1 MSIRLFGGNAM
12 TVARFVTKP
21 STFARL
27 KIAGSALLV
36 FGLSAC
42 AQNFNANVSRFQSQ
56 LPAPSG
62 QTFAVVADDPVL
74 NGGLEF
80 SQYARL
86 VEAQLAKQGYTAA
99 ANPESATLLVR
110 FDYGVDKGR
119 ERVRSTGFSGG
130 YDPFYSPWYGYGGY
144 GYGGYGYGGYGGGFG
159 RAGYW
164 GGRGYYGRGGYYP
177 GSMWG
182 YGWQDP
188 FFDGGYENYTVFTSG
203 IKLKIDRRAD
213 GSRLF
218 EGKAEA
224 ASTSN
229 RLPYLVPNLVEAMFT
244 GFPGNSGE
252 TVRISVA
259 PEKKSA
265 RNGN

>member
-1 MSIRLFGGNAM
+1 MSVAKSSLFGSAK
-12 TVARFVTKP
+12 VA
-21 STFARL
+21 A
-27 KIAGSALLV
+27 SALLLL
-36 FGLSAC
+36 GLSAC
-42 AQNFNANVSRFQSQ
+42 SQTFNANVSRFQSQ

-74 NGGLEF
+74 TGGLEF

-119 ERVRSTGFSGG
+119 ERVRSTGFGMG

-144 GYGGYGYGGYGGGFG
+144 GHFG

-164 GGRGYYGRGGYYP
+164 GGRRYGYHH

-182 YGWQDP
+182 YGWHDP
-188 FFDGGYENYTVFTSG
+188 FFDGGYESYTVFTSG

-213 GSRLF
+213 GTRLF

-259 PEKKSA
+259 PEKKTA
-265 RNGN
+265 RSGN